1 MQRPGVRS
9 SPRPPIESGFFTRE
23 RRISNNTLRLT
34 TTHENSQSRER
45 RSRFDHGSTRAV
57 LVPAVALEALPDR
70 AAPLA
75 LAELGVGPVF
85 PGVAART
92 RVPPDLIAEMMRHQ
106 RSMRD
111 GGGVVAA
118 VMRQDQVREDLE
130 HVCYSFSLRR
140 FRMPVAT
147 TFQLKSR
154 RRLVG
159 TGVSLQ

>member
-1 MQRPGVRS
+1 
-9 SPRPPIESGFFTRE
+9 
-23 RRISNNTLRLT
+23 
-34 TTHENSQSRER
+34 
-45 RSRFDHGSTRAV
+45 
-57 LVPAVALEALPDR
+57 
-70 AAPLA
+70 
-75 LAELGVGPVF
+75 
-85 PGVAART
+85 
-92 RVPPDLIAEMMRHQ
+92 MMRHQ